1 MRNYRAVFQMKIL
14 LTGYNGFVGNHI
26 MSCKT
31 CEIMA
36 DEQGQI
42 PLTDQ
47 VRMVHLIS
55 KIRPDAVIHLA
66 AQSNVAESFSH
77 PKQTY
82 DTNFYGTL
90 NLLEALRESKF
101 KGKFLFV
108 GSGDIY
114 GIVTKLP
121 ITEDMPLKPRN
132 PYAVSKVAA
141 EALCYEWSQHSEFDI
156 IMTRSFNHI
165 GPGQS
170 GKFAIASFAKQIML
184 IKNGKIAPVLKT
196 GNLDVTRDFVDV
208 RDVIRAYFLLLEH
221 GENSQIYNICSGN
234 ERLIRDI
241 LIKMLEI
248 ANTTAIIEQESSLV
262 RKVEQP
268 RVYGSYAKLHQATT
282 WRPEINFEQTLLDI
296 LRSVEI

>member
-1 MRNYRAVFQMKIL
+1 MKIL
-14 LTGYNGFVGNHI
+14 LTGYNGFVGKHI
-26 MSCKT
+26 ISRNK

-47 VRMVHLIS
+47 VRMVRLIS
-55 KIRPDAVIHLA
+55 KIQPDAVIHLA
-66 AQSNVAESFSH
+66 AQSNVAKSFSH

-90 NLLEALRESKF
+90 NLLEALCESKF

-170 GKFAIASFAKQIML
+170 EEFVISSFAKQIML
-184 IKNGKIAPVLKT
+184 IKNGKIAPVLKN

-241 LIKMLEI
+241 LVKMLEI

-262 RKVEQP
+262 RKVEQS

-296 LRSVEI
+296 LQSVEI

>member
-1 MRNYRAVFQMKIL
+1 MKIL

-26 MSCKT
+26 MSYKM

-47 VRMVHLIS
+47 VRMTRLIN
-55 KIRPDAVIHLA
+55 KIQPDAVIHLA
-66 AQSNVAESFSH
+66 AQSNVAESFLH

-101 KGKFLFV
+101 KGRFLFI
-108 GSGDIY
+108 GSGDTY
-114 GIVTKLP
+114 GIVSKLP
-121 ITEDMPLKPRN
+121 ITEDMPLRPRN

-141 EALCYEWSQHSEFDI
+141 EALCYEWSQHSEFAI
-156 IMTRSFNHI
+156 IMARSFNQI

-170 GKFAIASFAKQIML
+170 ENFVIASFAKQIML
-184 IKNGKIAPVLKT
+184 IKHGKITPMLQT
-196 GNLDVTRDFVDV
+196 GNLDVTRDFTDV
-208 RDVIRAYFLLLEH
+208 RDAIRAYLLLLEH
-221 GENSQIYNICSGN
+221 GENAQIYNICSGK
-234 ERLIRDI
+234 ERVIKDI
-241 LIKMLEI
+241 LLKMLEI
-248 ANTTAIIEQESSLV
+248 ANITATIEQDSNLM
-262 RKVEQP
+262 RKIEQP
-268 RVYGSYAKLHQATT
+268 RVYGSHEKIYQATG
-282 WRPEINFEQTLLDI
+282 WQPEIKFEQTLLDI

>member
-1 MRNYRAVFQMKIL
+1 MKIL
-14 LTGYNGFVGNHI
+14 LTGYNGFVGNHV
-26 MSCKT
+26 MAYNT

-42 PLTDQ
+42 SLADQ
-47 VRMVHLIS
+47 ARMTRLIG

-66 AQSNVAESFSH
+66 AQSNVAESVLH

-101 KGKFLFV
+101 KGKFLFI

-114 GIVTKLP
+114 GIATKLP
-121 ITEDMPLKPRN
+121 ITEDMLPRPRN
-132 PYAVSKVAA
+132 SYAVSKVAA

-170 GKFAIASFAKQIML
+170 EKFVIASFAKQIMM

-196 GNLDVTRDFVDV
+196 GNLDVTRDFLDV
-208 RDVIRAYFLLLEH
+208 RDVVRAYFLLLEH
-221 GENSQIYNICSGN
+221 GENSQVYNICSGN
-234 ERLIRDI
+234 ERMIKSVLV
-241 LIKMLEI
+241 KMLEI
-248 ANTTAIIEQESSLV
+248 ADVTAIIEQESGLF

-268 RVYGSYAKLHQATT
+268 RVYGSYNKLHQATT
-282 WRPEINFEQTLLDI
+282 WQPEIKFEQTLLDI
-296 LRSVEI
+296 LQSTET

>member
-1 MRNYRAVFQMKIL
+1 MKIL
-14 LTGYNGFVGNHI
+14 LTGYNGFVGKHI
-26 MSCKT
+26 ISCNK

-47 VRMVHLIS
+47 VRMVRLIS
-55 KIRPDAVIHLA
+55 KIQPDAVIHLA
-66 AQSNVAESFSH
+66 AQSNVAKSFSH

-90 NLLEALRESKF
+90 NLLEALCESKF
-101 KGKFLFV
+101 KGKFLFI

-170 GKFAIASFAKQIML
+170 EEFVISSFAKQIML
-184 IKNGKIAPVLKT
+184 IKNGKITPVLKT

-241 LIKMLEI
+241 LVKMLEI

-262 RKVEQP
+262 RKVEQS